1 MDVPDRVLVALDGS
15 PLATDALDFALTI
28 FPHAEIAVC
37 NVVVP
42 LDATMSEGGVLTDEA
57 KAAADEHER
66 AEAVVE
72 AARRRADEHDATV
85 RTTTETGRPAG
96 TIVAYVE
103 DHDVDHVVMGSHG
116 RGDLS

>member
-28 FPHAEIAVC
+28 FPHAEITVC

-57 KAAADEHER
+57 
-66 AEAVVE
+66 VVE
-72 AARRRADEHDATV
+72 TA
-85 RTTTETGRPAG
+85 
-96 TIVAYVE
+96 
-103 DHDVDHVVMGSHG
+103 
-116 RGDLS
+116 